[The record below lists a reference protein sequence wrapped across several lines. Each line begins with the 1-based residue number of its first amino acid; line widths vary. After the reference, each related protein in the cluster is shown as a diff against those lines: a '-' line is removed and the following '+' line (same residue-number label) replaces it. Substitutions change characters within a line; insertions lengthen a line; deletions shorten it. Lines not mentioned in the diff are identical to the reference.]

1 MAKRSQTL
9 TTEQARQGS
18 PRRMNLRVLGGS
30 LVLALL
36 VGLAFYVT
44 YVPVSQTVPTVP
56 LAGDPK

>member
-1 MAKRSQTL
+1 MSKRSRTL
-9 TTEQARQGS
+9 TATQARQGS

-44 YVPVSQTVPTVP
+44 YVPVSQTAAPVPQT
-56 LAGDPK
+56 GDPK